1 MSEALLQMAADI
13 LGPLVDEVVF
23 VGGATVHL
31 WLTEAAAPAVRATD
45 DVDVICDVTSYV
57 QYQALAERLRD
68 RGLEEAID
76 EPVICRW
83 RHRETGL
90 AIDVMPTSEE
100 VLGFSNPWYE
110 LGIATAVEQML
121 RSGRRIRAVAPP
133 VVIAT
138 KLAAWRGRGASDVL
152 MSLDVHDIVVLIDG
166 RPDLVDEL
174 AVQQAELRAYVAAEL
189 ASLREIDYFEYVVQA
204 AVAGYGEV
212 ANERAG
218 IVAER
223 LDAIITR
230 LGAA

>member
-1 MSEALLQMAADI
+1 MSEALLEMAADI
-13 LGPLVDEVVF
+13 LGPLVDDVVF

-31 WLTEAAAPAVRATD
+31 WLTEAAAPPVRATD

-57 QYQALAERLRD
+57 QYRALAERLRD

-83 RHRETGL
+83 RHGHTGL
-90 AIDVMPTSEE
+90 AIDVMPTSED
-100 VLGFSNPWYE
+100 VLGFSNAWYE
-110 LGIATAVEQML
+110 LGIATAVEL
-121 RSGRRIRAVAPP
+121 TLGSGVRIRAVAPP

-138 KLAAWRGRGASDVL
+138 KLAAWRGRGADDVL
-152 MSLDVHDIVVLIDG
+152 TSLDVHDIVVLIDG

-174 AVQQAELRAYVAAEL
+174 AVQPAELRAYVAAEL
-189 ASLREIDYFEYVVQA
+189 AALRNFGYFEYVVQA

-218 IVAER
+218 IVAQR

-230 LGAA
+230 LGSA